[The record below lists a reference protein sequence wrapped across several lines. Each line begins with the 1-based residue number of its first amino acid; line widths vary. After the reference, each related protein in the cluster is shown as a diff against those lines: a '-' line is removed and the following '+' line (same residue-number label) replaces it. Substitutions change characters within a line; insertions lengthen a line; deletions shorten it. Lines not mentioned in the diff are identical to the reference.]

1 MNVLQIKIHEDGT
14 LECSPDFKIIRGS
27 YRDILMN
34 VEVPHSLL
42 LAPVMDESNNNVTGN
57 NVRVGAI
64 IHTSTGKNLQTQKY
78 ELEWVKD
85 YERDGVQYRLYQ
97 RIMPKEFTLWE
108 AVNSME
114 NATESG
120 LNLVFNVVNWTL
132 NGNQAKT
139 ERVVASPVLK
149 LNVYA
154 STYLDNE
161 DQIDNPS
168 DFDILQS
175 QVQEMAVS
183 IEDTKTDLSNVDA
196 YAKQVNEKV
205 ENVKNELGMIDD
217 ALGSYLQQRIV
228 EGKNIKIEHNT
239 NDMTINVDNLTAED
253 VTFKSTVNVVASNV
267 QDAIEVLADKVGTGG
282 SGGGSNEI
290 VLFKGPLKEEDAYY
304 EYLSQDERY
313 KTMYTFIPFNC
324 KLQKNDIIRIYF
336 SFKNFDGHIQEG
348 IIEYKVINAEN
359 YYITKEMAARDNI
372 ALKEDI
378 VVSGYNLAA
387 FGFSDIIPEP
397 EHNESEFVLKNVEF
411 AYNNTLNKVNKLM
424 LGGGVNIMYNF
435 DKLAEMEV
443 EVAGEGM
450 WGNGLHVFLGLTN
463 VDSSSKPWWNYEGE
477 NKATQILKVKKRSD
491 NGNTGRFIYGYV
503 PVYDT
508 TGNMESSSN
517 DFYEPVVFNKVTCI
531 KSGGVL

>member
-34 VEVPHSLL
+34 VEVSHSLL
-42 LAPVMDESNNNVTGN
+42 LAPVMDESNKNMTGN

-78 ELEWVKD
+78 ELERVKD
-85 YERDGVQYRLYQ
+85 YERNGVQYRLYQ

-205 ENVKNELGMIDD
+205 ENVKNELGMTDD
-217 ALGSYLQQRIV
+217 TLGRYLQQRIV

-239 NDMTINVDNLTAED
+239 NNMTINVDNLTAED

-267 QDAIEVLADKVGTGG
+267 QDAIEVLADKVGTG
-282 SGGGSNEI
+282 SGGGNNEI
-290 VLFKGPLKEEDAYY
+290 VLFTGPLKEEDAYY

-313 KTMYTFIPFNC
+313 KTMYTFIPFKC

-359 YYITKEMAARDNI
+359 YYITKEMAARD
-372 ALKEDI
+372 KDRKS
-378 VVSGYNLAA
+378 VV
-387 FGFSDIIPEP
+387 
-397 EHNESEFVLKNVEF
+397 
-411 AYNNTLNKVNKLM
+411 
-424 LGGGVNIMYNF
+424 
-435 DKLAEMEV
+435 
-443 EVAGEGM
+443 
-450 WGNGLHVFLGLTN
+450 
-463 VDSSSKPWWNYEGE
+463 
-477 NKATQILKVKKRSD
+477 
-491 NGNTGRFIYGYV
+491 
-503 PVYDT
+503 
-508 TGNMESSSN
+508 
-517 DFYEPVVFNKVTCI
+517 
-531 KSGGVL
+531 